1 MKKITAAILLALSLM
16 FPGSVN
22 SQQGRGVV
30 GMPVFEPVVGYH
42 GSAPVEQ
49 RGPEFRRW
57 LAPSVKIA
65 VSGGSGSGT
74 IVYYD
79 SAKNIAYVATC
90 GHLWDGGTMTAEE
103 GLQRNM
109 TCKVITWY
117 NNDKKLSE
125 PKTYVAKVVFYVH
138 VSGSDTALVTFQ
150 PDWHPNYFPIAPVDY
165 KYREGSMSHSVGC
178 DGGDEVAHYDV
189 QIVGLYGR
197 SLTTVK
203 NSPRPGRS
211 GGGLMDDRLYIA
223 TCVATSN
230 VDGSGEGYFTPL
242 STIHQV
248 WSRNG
253 YEFLLRVK
261 PGGETA
267 RGIRIIDRNS
277 RQGSYEKDYI
287 LVPN

>member
-1 MKKITAAILLALSLM
+1 MKKITAAIILALSLM
-16 FPGSVN
+16 FPSAAN
-22 SQQGRGVV
+22 SYQRQGAVS
-30 GMPVFEPVVGYH
+30 MPVFDPVVGYH
-42 GSAPVEQ
+42 GSAPIEQ
-49 RGPEFRRW
+49 RGAEFRKW

-103 GLQRNM
+103 GLRRNM
-109 TCKVITWY
+109 TCKIITWY
-117 NNDKKLSE
+117 NNDRKLAE
-125 PKTYVAKVVFYVH
+125 PKTYVAKVIFYTH

-150 PDWHPNYFPIAPVDY
+150 PDWHPTYFPIAPVDY
-165 KYREGSMSHSVGC
+165 KYKEGSMAHSVGC
-178 DGGDEVAHYDV
+178 DGGDEVAHYDI

-211 GGGLMDDRLYIA
+211 GGGLMDDKLYIA

-248 WSRNG
+248 WTSNG
-253 YEFLLRVK
+253 YEFLLKMK
-261 PGGETA
+261 PGGDMA
-267 RGIRIIDRNS
+267 RNIRILDRNS
-277 RQGSYEKDYI
+277 RQKSYDKDYI

>member
-1 MKKITAAILLALSLM
+1 MNKITAAILLALSLM
-16 FPGSVN
+16 FPGAAN
-22 SQQGRGVV
+22 SYQSQGAVS
-30 GMPVFEPVVGYH
+30 MPVFEPVVGYH
-42 GSAPVEQ
+42 GSAPIEQ
-49 RGPEFRRW
+49 RGSEFRKW

-103 GLQRNM
+103 GLRRNM
-109 TCKVITWY
+109 TCKIITWY
-117 NNDKKLSE
+117 NNEKKLAE
-125 PKTYVAKVVFYVH
+125 PKTYVAKVIFYTH

-150 PDWHPNYFPIAPVDY
+150 PDWHPTYFPIAPADY
-165 KYREGSMSHSVGC
+165 KYRDGSMAHSVGC
-178 DGGDEVAHYDV
+178 DGGDEVAHYDI

-211 GGGLMDDRLYIA
+211 GGGLMDDKLYIA

-242 STIHQV
+242 STIHEV
-248 WSRNG
+248 WSKNG
-253 YEFLLRVK
+253 YDFLLKIK
-261 PGGETA
+261 PGGDVA
-267 RGIRIIDRNS
+267 RSIRILDRNS
-277 RQGSYEKDYI
+277 KQKSYDRDYI